1 MPRLSRR
8 TFVATA
14 GASAIAAFA
23 PSVTK
28 ASVPEAIR
36 LGFASLAS
44 ARPLR
49 AARAAGLFAHHGLHD
64 VELVHLPSFGAIQDH
79 LTAGTIHGG
88 ALPRAMSH
96 GSSPYEICI
105 EHAALVMPRN
115 TGTEPATY
123 LRDCL
128 NRHGVVALGI
138 ACPHD
143 LDPAI
148 FSRFELDPAVVQPVL
163 LPPAQV
169 DLNLQSGGIDLAFV
183 DASESN
189 SHIRV
194 RLALSSSPTIYDLSI
209 DPGWRARRPR
219 AALAL
224 RAVLQDPQ
232 FPNGMPVASLAPLH
246 RA

>member
-28 ASVPEAIR
+28 AYVLEAIR
-36 LGFASLAS
+36 LGFASQAS

-49 AARAAGLFAHHGLHD
+49 AALAAGLFARHALPD
-64 VELVHLPSFGAIQDH
+64 VELVHLPSFGAVQDH

-88 ALPRAMSH
+88 ALPRAISQ
-96 GSSPYEICI
+96 GSSPYELCA
-105 EHAALVMPRN
+105 EHAALVIPRN
-115 TGTEPATY
+115 TGTEPVTY

-128 NRHGVVALGI
+128 DRHGLVTLGI

-143 LDPAI
+143 LDRAI
-148 FSRFELDPAVVQPVL
+148 FSPFGLEPAVVRPVL

-189 SHIRV
+189 TQARL
-194 RLALSSSPTIYDLSI
+194 RLAVSRYPTIYDLSI
-209 DPGWRARRPR
+209 DPAWRARRPR
-219 AALAL
+219 AALDL
-224 RAVLQDPQ
+224 RAVLRDTQ
-232 FPNGMPVASLAPLH
+232 FPYGMPVASLAPLN